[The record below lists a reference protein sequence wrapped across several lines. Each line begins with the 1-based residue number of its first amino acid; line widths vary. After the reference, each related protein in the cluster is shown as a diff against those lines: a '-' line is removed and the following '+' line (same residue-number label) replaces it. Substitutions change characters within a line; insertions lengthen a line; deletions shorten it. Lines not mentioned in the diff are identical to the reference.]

1 MANRLLSR
9 LREKTK
15 SSGLFTRTST
25 HIAYPTGFLNFDF
38 ANGYILQ
45 SRDMNDKLLGEFSNI
60 GITGGSFN
68 TIIGRS
74 GSAKT
79 TAAVQWSSAIVKPY
93 ENGFVQ
99 HIDLE
104 QSSNYTRIRNLTG
117 FTNQELDDHYV
128 LKQEK
133 CYLEDIFD
141 MIMELANEKER
152 NKEDYMYTPAMT
164 NEFGETMQVYVPTVF
179 ILDSI
184 PSITPRPDTKKDK
197 ESGIMLEQREVA
209 TGTEAMRNAKA
220 LKNFYTQLMPIVK
233 AYNIIIIAINH
244 INSNV
249 QINPF
254 DKKQPQ
260 LLYLKMDESLPGGSA
275 PINQGRIQWK
285 HCIASPL

>member
-1 MANRLLSR
+1 MANRLLGR

-15 SSGLFTRTST
+15 KQGLFEKTST
-25 HIAYPTGFLNFDF
+25 HVAYPTGFINFDF

-45 SRDMNDKLLGEFSNI
+45 SRDMDDKLIGEFSNV
-60 GITGGSFN
+60 GICGGSFN
-68 TIIGRS
+68 TVIGRS

-79 TAAVQWSSAIVKPY
+79 TATIQWGAEIVRPF
-93 ENGFVQ
+93 ENGFVM

-104 QSSNYTRIRNLTG
+104 QSSHYTRIRNLTG
-117 FTNQELDDHYV
+117 FSNNELENHYV

-141 MIMELANEKER
+141 MIMEVANEKEAH
-152 NKEDYMYTPAMT
+152 KDEYMYDVPFT
-164 NEFGETMQVYVPTVF
+164 NEFGEKIRLYVPTVF

-184 PSITPRPDTKKDK
+184 PSITPRPETKKDK
-197 ESGIMLEQREVA
+197 DSGAMIEVREVA

-233 AYNIIIIAINH
+233 AYNIIVFAINH

-275 PINQGRIQWK
+275 PIKYQGRI
-285 HCIASPL
+285 

>member
-1 MANRLLSR
+1 MANRLLGR
-9 LREKTK
+9 LREKNK
-15 SSGLFTRTST
+15 KSGLFDKTST
-25 HIAYPTGFLNFDF
+25 HVAYPTGFLNFDY

-45 SRDMNDKLLGEFSNI
+45 SRDMDDKLLGEFANI
-60 GITGGSFN
+60 GISGGSFN

-79 TAAVQWSSAIVKPY
+79 TAAVQWSSAIVKPFD
-93 ENGFVQ
+93 NAFVM

-117 FTNQELDDHYV
+117 FTNRELEDHYI

-133 CYLEDIFD
+133 CYLEDIFE
-141 MIMELANEKER
+141 MIMEVANEKEI
-152 NKEDYMYTPAMT
+152 NKQDYIYSPPMT
-164 NEFGETMQVYVPTVF
+164 NEFGEKIELYVPTVF

-184 PSITPRPDTKKDK
+184 PSIVPKPESKKDK
-197 ESGIMLEQREVA
+197 ESGVMLEQREVA

-275 PINQGRIQWK
+275 PINQGRI
-285 HCIASPL
+285 